1 MGKLTKKLNKYSKEK
16 IEIQEFLTK
25 GDNPEEA
32 FKEMVDSGIKC
43 DGLVI
48 SGHHTGSFGGK
59 RANGGLGIDF
69 MEMLSCN
76 EDNKE
81 FFSNVKALWLQGCRT
96 LGVGKIE
103 AIESVDHHTDR
114 VGDVLTEDHLERSFA
129 DLNMEFSATLDQDNP
144 LSSRYLRVFP
154 RATTFGWTKTAPG
167 EKAKSQ
173 FSIPFHIAQMA
184 KLNDDRKRYFQDP
197 TKNLSKRSAIKY
209 LKAFEKILGRDL
221 SRGCDVE
228 RDESDAVKAWINHG
242 NKRDVKRY
250 AFQNSDL
257 NAYESLIKTNNPKV
271 LNAKK
276 IDCLL
281 KELNSID
288 TIIEVLDQLLEDEIL
303 IGYSFNSL
311 YELIQRFSRNG
322 NVDALVKIQKKL
334 EGSPVLRHFLM
345 RKLASKDIG
354 ILRRIDY
361 YAFWRDMTGKKNKN
375 IEQIIKKSFLKFAT
389 SETNDDYNRIDFIE
403 TLTQSMIKH
412 RLIKD
417 NEYKTLVDNPEL
429 VVTVLGAIAESIG
442 KRDSPLPNTDKLFL
456 KLLQHPRADDYV
468 LGNIAE
474 AIGASDFPLK
484 NSTKI
489 LRDIIRSPLAGPY
502 ALSEVL
508 DAISN
513 SGDPIPNSVQI
524 IKEVIKSPATNSA
537 VLSSAADALVASDTS
552 EEIITMLTELVQS
565 PNTNS
570 QILRSVSSAIE
581 QAKKP
586 VPGAS
591 KLLNDIMD
599 SPKAD
604 SSTISGVAQAL
615 RYSDFLI
622 PGEAQ
627 LIRRIASAKKADG
640 HAIETIA
647 EIIEYAEKPIEGV
660 EKIIQIILVSKDLSL
675 GALMSLEQAIEN
687 SDQKF
692 DNADQF
698 LKLIEQKRDALE
710 SELESELGP
719 DFEPTDEE
727 F

>member
-1 MGKLTKKLNKYSKEK
+1 
-16 IEIQEFLTK
+16 
-25 GDNPEEA
+25 
-32 FKEMVDSGIKC
+32 
-43 DGLVI
+43 
-48 SGHHTGSFGGK
+48 
-59 RANGGLGIDF
+59 
-69 MEMLSCN
+69 
-76 EDNKE
+76 
-81 FFSNVKALWLQGCRT
+81 
-96 LGVGKIE
+96 
-103 AIESVDHHTDR
+103 
-114 VGDVLTEDHLERSFA
+114 
-129 DLNMEFSATLDQDNP
+129 MEFSATLDQDTP
-144 LSSRYLRVFP
+144 VSSRYLRVFP

-167 EKAKSQ
+167 ENAKSQ

-184 KLNDDRKRYFQDP
+184 KLNDDRKRYFQNP

-221 SRGCDVE
+221 TQGCEVE
-228 RDESDAVKAWINHG
+228 RNESNAVKAWINHG
-242 NKRDVKRY
+242 NKNKVGSY

-257 NAYESLIKTNNPKV
+257 NAYESLVKTNNPKV
-271 LNAKK
+271 LSAKK

-288 TIIEVLDQLLEDEIL
+288 SIIEVLDQLLEDEIL

-322 NVDALVKIQKKL
+322 NVDALIKIQKKL
-334 EGSPVLRHFLM
+334 EGSTVLRHFLM

-354 ILRRIDY
+354 VLRRIDY
-361 YAFWRDMTGKKNKN
+361 YAFWRDMTGKSNKN

-389 SETNDDYNRIDFIE
+389 TPTNNDYNRIDFIE

-412 RLIKD
+412 RLLKD
-417 NEYKTLVDNPEL
+417 NEYKTLVDNPQL
-429 VVTVLGAIAESIG
+429 VVTALSAVAESIG

-456 KLLQHPRADDYV
+456 KILQHPRADDYV

-474 AIGASDFPLK
+474 AIGASDFPIK

-489 LRDIIRSPLAGPY
+489 LRDIIRSPLTGPY

-513 SGDPIPNSVQI
+513 SYYPIPNSLKI

-537 VLSSAADALVASDTS
+537 VLSDVAEAIIASDTS
-552 EEIITMLTELVQS
+552 EELNIILAELVQS
-565 PNTNS
+565 PKTNPG
-570 QILRSVSSAIE
+570 ILRSVASAIE

-591 KLLNDIMD
+591 KILNNILN
-599 SPKAD
+599 SLKAD
-604 SSTISGVAQAL
+604 TSTISAVAQAI

-622 PGEAQ
+622 PEEAQ
-627 LIRRIASAKKADG
+627 LIRRIASAKKADSY
-640 HAIETIA
+640 AIETIA

-660 EKIIQIILVSKDLSL
+660 EKIIQSILISKDVSL
-675 GALMSLEQAIEN
+675 GALMSIEQAIEKSEQTFED
-687 SDQKF
+687 SDQL
-692 DNADQF
+692 
-698 LKLIEQKRDALE
+698 LKLIEQKRD
-710 SELESELGP
+710 ELESEIDP
-719 DFEPTDEE
+719 DFEPSDEE